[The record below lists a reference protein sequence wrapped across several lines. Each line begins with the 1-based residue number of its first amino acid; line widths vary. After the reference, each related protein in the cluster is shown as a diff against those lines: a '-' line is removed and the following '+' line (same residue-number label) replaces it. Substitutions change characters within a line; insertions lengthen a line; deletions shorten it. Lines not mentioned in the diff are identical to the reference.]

1 MKNLRCLIMIE
12 NFTNIYLFILH
23 ILITALFGVFS
34 YRSLFAPSGMAKE
47 FNMDRSSIYII
58 RVLGAFITPFF
69 LIGVY
74 LVFRP
79 NGPEGAWAYYN
90 LIFLMGL
97 ILSVYDTAFYFKKID
112 HDTGAKNSVTDLM
125 IGAFTLIASIILIMG
140 LSDKIYI

>member
-1 MKNLRCLIMIE
+1 MIE
-12 NFTNIYLFILH
+12 NFNSIYLFILH

-34 YRSLFAPSGMAKE
+34 FRSLFAPDGMAKE
-47 FNMDRSSIYII
+47 FSMDKSSIYII

-74 LVFRP
+74 LIFRP

-90 LIFLMGL
+90 LIFLLGL
-97 ILSVYDTAFYFKKID
+97 ILSIYDTTFYLKGID
-112 HDTGAKNSVTDLM
+112 TETGAKNSITDLI
-125 IGAFTLIASIILIMG
+125 IGAFTLVASIILIIG